1 MYEAAAEFS
10 EIGAGISVRPRTL
23 RFMRELGLLEDLL
36 AISGKH
42 ADRDGTRN
50 ASILVWGRLVTRF
63 FARTRI
69 FFFQCR

>member
-36 AISGKH
+36 AISGKQ
-42 ADRDGTRN
+42 ADQDGARE
-50 ASILVWGRLVTRF
+50 ASILVRDR
-63 FARTRI
+63 
-69 FFFQCR
+69 

>member
-1 MYEAAAEFS
+1 
-10 EIGAGISVRPRTL
+10 
-23 RFMRELGLLEDLL
+23 MRELGLLEDLL

-69 FFFQCR
+69 FFFQCRQACDGTDHHRVCER